1 MNTLSAPKNL
11 TRNVLIGMGLGILIA
26 SIFYYS
32 QNTLSQSLSLG
43 IEKYVFNLG
52 GQIFKNLLMLVVVPL
67 VFFSLVS
74 GISSLSNMVKLGSL
88 VGFWTFLELMEQ

>member
-52 GQIFKNLLMLVVVPL
+52 GQIFKNLLFDTLVK
-67 VFFSLVS
+67 
-74 GISSLSNMVKLGSL
+74 KLMWL
-88 VGFWTFLELMEQ
+88 LRL

>member
-43 IEKYVFNLG
+43 IEKYVFNFFFIKFNNFL
-52 GQIFKNLLMLVVVPL
+52 FLVFVRL
-67 VFFSLVS
+67 VFFFLLCV
-74 GISSLSNMVKLGSL
+74 ISYLSYI
-88 VGFWTFLELMEQ
+88 FLL

>member
-52 GQIFKNLLMLVVVPL
+52 GQIFKNLLKEIFNPNIP
-67 VFFSLVS
+67 FEHKNRKEPCRFCDPEA
-74 GISSLSNMVKLGSL
+74 
-88 VGFWTFLELMEQ
+88 FR